1 MTLPPMGG
9 AGDKHM
15 GGRYL
20 PGGAGVGVTSS
31 VTLSPRG
38 EDTKREALG

>member
-9 AGDKHM
+9 TGGKHM
-15 GGRYL
+15 GGLYL
-20 PGGAGVGVTSS
+20 PGGAGVGVTPS

-38 EDTKREALG
+38 VDTKREALG

>member
-9 AGDKHM
+9 TGDKHM

-20 PGGAGVGVTSS
+20 PGRAGVGATSS
-31 VTLSPRG
+31 VMLSPRG
-38 EDTKREALG
+38 EERKE